1 MGRNF
6 ESPFIP
12 SEEASRPG
20 LPFFSNSFMAIRPFL
35 GDTPDAASSL
45 EPSRPGSYLAKG
57 IFSIG
62 AHVAASQGNCPLF
75 LLR

>member
-6 ESPFIP
+6 ESPFMP

-35 GDTPDAASSL
+35 GDTPDAASSR
-45 EPSRPGSYLAKG
+45 EPSAR
-57 IFSIG
+57 
-62 AHVAASQGNCPLF
+62 AHTSRKASSV
-75 LLR
+75 